1 VGKWFVT
8 NEAATRTSADFFR
21 ELGEVSAQAKAH
33 SDRLD
38 RIERSQQ
45 TYIDRQQQLLIHLAS
60 VARLCESN
68 AEAITRLERA
78 QEEGR
83 GELVA
88 ALRALP
94 GANRGSSIM
103 MMVIGSLALAALLL
117 SIVYSKGF
125 PV

>member
-1 VGKWFVT
+1 MIGD
-8 NEAATRTSADFFR
+8 AATRTSADFFR
-21 ELGEVSAQAKAH
+21 ELGEVSAQARAH

-38 RIERSQQ
+38 RIERTQQ
-45 TYIDRQQQLLIHLAS
+45 TFVDRHQQLLVHLTS

-78 QEEGR
+78 QEAGR

-94 GANRGSSIM
+94 DAHRGASV
-103 MMVIGSLALAALLL
+103 MVMILGSLALAALLL
-117 SIVYSKGF
+117 SILFSNGF
-125 PV
+125 RG